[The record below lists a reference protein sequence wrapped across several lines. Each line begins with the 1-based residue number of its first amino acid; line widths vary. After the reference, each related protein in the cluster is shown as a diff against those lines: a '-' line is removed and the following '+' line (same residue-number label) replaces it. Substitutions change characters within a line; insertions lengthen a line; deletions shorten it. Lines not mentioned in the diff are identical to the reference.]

1 MFKKKLALIVLSI
14 ISIQLSAQYVDFPT
28 QGVDLSKLNLEQFK
42 FGIKLTPA
50 ISWLDISHN
59 DAQADGAALK
69 FCLGVSADYEINSV
83 LSVVSGV
90 NCNIL
95 GGYAFDSVSLNST
108 NTKNNYQLTYSQI
121 EIPLGLKLKTPEVN
135 KMSYYL
141 QGGVTSGFIL
151 GAKEKNKSLT
161 NRAIPSIDMLALST
175 PSMVGYF
182 AGVGANYK
190 ISSKLKLFGE
200 ITYKNSLTSVAQ
212 SDEYIAT
219 NYHNYLQPIEIRPA
233 AMQFSVGLQF

>member
-1 MFKKKLALIVLSI
+1 MFKKKSALIVLSI

-42 FGIKLTPA
+42 FGIKLTPT
-50 ISWLDISHN
+50 ISWLDIDHN
-59 DAQADGAALK
+59 DAQADGAAMK
-69 FCLGVSADYEINSV
+69 FGLGVSADYEINSI
-83 LSVVSGV
+83 LSVVSGI
-90 NCNIL
+90 NFNIF
-95 GGYAFDSVSLNST
+95 GGYAFDSLSLNAT
-108 NTKNNYQLTYSQI
+108 TTKNNYQLSYSLI
-121 EIPLGLKLKTPEVN
+121 EIPLGLKLKTPEFN

-141 QGGVTSGFIL
+141 QGGVSTGFIL

-161 NRAIPSIDMLALST
+161 NRALASTDILALTT

-200 ITYKNSLTSVAQ
+200 INYKNSLTSIAQ
-212 SDEYIAT
+212 SDEYISN
-219 NYHNYLQPIEIRPA
+219 NYHNYNQPINIYPA